1 MKKIEDY
8 ARLLTNSYNLIL
20 HGAPGTGKTFL
31 AKRIAEELGCSEEEY
46 EMVQIHSSYDY
57 TDIVEGIKPF
67 VTSSGQVGTKQVDGN
82 FKNFCK
88 KALKK
93 SSSKSSEL
101 IVKTIIKKIKEIKE
115 FTKISSPYDY
125 HYSLDSEKDDK
136 LQFSILRGK
145 ISPYYA
151 NVTIRLSVLA
161 DFILQNEL
169 DEQTIPEK
177 DLEQNKFVRE
187 YYIDL
192 KQKLLEEAEIQK
204 LFNKTD
210 KKFVFIIDEIN
221 RGDLSKI
228 FGELFSLIESGHRG
242 IDWRVQTQYQYLIP
256 EDDVFSKGFYV
267 PENVYI
273 IGTMNDIDR
282 SVESMDLAMRRRF
295 SFIEITAADSAEQI
309 LRKDN
314 PLLSEFKP
322 EIIEELKQKMT
333 NLNNTI
339 ISAEIGFS
347 SAYQIGAAYFLKY
360 AMYAQEQSPF
370 ECLWNYNLEPLLK
383 EYLRGQW
390 DAQEK
395 LDILRATY
403 FKN

>member
-31 AKRIAEELGCSEEEY
+31 TKRIAEELGCSEEEY

-82 FKNFCK
+82 FKRFCK

-115 FTKISSPYDY
+115 FTKPGYPYNY
-125 HYSLDSEKDDK
+125 YYSLDSEKDDK
-136 LQFSILRGK
+136 LQFSVLRGK
-145 ISPYYA
+145 VTAPFDT
-151 NVTIRLSVLA
+151 VTIRLSLLV
-161 DFILQNEL
+161 DFIFQNEL
-169 DEQTIPEK
+169 EEQAIPKEDYK
-177 DLEQNKFVRE
+177 QNIFVCD
-187 YYIDL
+187 YYINL
-192 KQKLLEEAEIQK
+192 RQKLLEEAEIQK

-314 PLLSEFKP
+314 PLLSKFKP

-395 LDILRATY
+395 LDILRAAY